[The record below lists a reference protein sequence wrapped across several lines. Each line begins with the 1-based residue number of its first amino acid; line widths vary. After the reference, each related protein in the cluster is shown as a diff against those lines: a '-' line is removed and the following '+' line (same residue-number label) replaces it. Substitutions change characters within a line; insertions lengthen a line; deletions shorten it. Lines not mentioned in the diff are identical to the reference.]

1 MSYTVSRESLLR
13 AVKLATSIIPRHS
26 PKTAL
31 KGVLLKAERD
41 CLVVK
46 STDMET
52 AGIEVR
58 VPTEGESR
66 DWWYALPDAS
76 RLDGVLTEANATTLN
91 LSKENDS
98 LFLTSDFSETVLQD
112 CDNPDAYPSVVLSEA
127 KAEDTLIIN
136 AGKLATSLKRIVQYC
151 SNESARYA
159 LTGVKFE
166 RADGKLTLVA
176 TDGKWMAVQDLV
188 CVTCTASDAVT
199 VVPEKAIRTL
209 LAAMR
214 GEEGEVTIGFA
225 GNYVTFTVDGV
236 TLSARMVE
244 GRYPTYREVFPKKHS
259 IKLPLN
265 AGSLLAIT
273 RQAAVMTTQETK
285 GIDYT
290 LDTGKLTAK
299 SSDPVA
305 GRAKVELP
313 IAYDGKAHS
322 ITFDGNLVAKMLAQW
337 DGSTELEACLVEKNI
352 VAEFRFPESFT
363 AVIVP
368 LSKKGDGK

>member
-52 AGIEVR
+52 AGIEVKI
-58 VPTEGESR
+58 PAEGSAS
-66 DWWYALPDAS
+66 WYALPDAS
-76 RLDGVLTEANATTLN
+76 RLDGVLTEANASTLN
-91 LSKENDS
+91 LTKENDS
-98 LFLTSDFSETVLQD
+98 LFLAADFAETVLQD

-127 KAEDTLIIN
+127 KAEDTLVIN

-166 RADGKLTLVA
+166 RSAGKLTLVA
-176 TDGKWMAVQDLV
+176 TDGKWMAVQDLD
-188 CVTCTASDAVT
+188 CPTCTASDAVT

-209 LAAMR
+209 INAMR
-214 GEEGEVTIGFA
+214 GDDGEVTIGFA

-236 TLSARMVE
+236 TLSARTVE

-259 IKLPLN
+259 IRLPLN
-265 AGSLLAIT
+265 VGSLLAVT

-290 LDTGKLTAK
+290 MDDGKLTAK

-322 ITFDGNLVAKMLAQW
+322 ITFDGNLVARMLAQW
-337 DGSTELEACLVEKNI
+337 DGSTELEACLVEKNT
-352 VAEFRFPESFT
+352 VAEFRFPESFA

-368 LSKKGDGK
+368 LSKTGDGK